1 MIDKMT
7 EREKIAHY
15 MRTLGCTEA
24 EAIELIKD
32 DADVDKGIAKPW
44 DLNAEQIK
52 NQRKLANATTRKSS
66 GTSVKRTKKEN
77 PDKQNIINYLMNGL
91 ASMNEA
97 DNITCTNA
105 ERTIDFTLNGINYT
119 VTLTAHR
126 K

>member
-66 GTSVKRTKKEN
+66 GTSMKRTKKEN
-77 PDKQNIINYLMNGL
+77 PDKQNIITCVHDGL
-91 ASMNEA
+91 ASMDGIEGL
-97 DNITCTNA
+97 TCTNA
-105 ERTIDFTLNGINYT
+105 ERTVDFTLNGISYT
-119 VTLTAHR
+119 ITLTAHR

>member
-7 EREKIAHY
+7 EREKVAHY
-15 MRTLGCTEA
+15 MRTLGCTED

-44 DLNAEQIK
+44 DLTAEQIK

-66 GTSVKRTKKEN
+66 GTVKRTKKEN
-77 PDKQNIINYLMNGL
+77 PEKQRIISML
-91 ASMNEA
+91 AGSL
-97 DNITCTNA
+97 DGVTDLVISNA
-105 ERTIDFTLNGINYT
+105 EKTIDFIGADGESYT
-119 VTLTAHR
+119 VTLTKHR

>member
-66 GTSVKRTKKEN
+66 GTVKRTKKEN
-77 PDKQNIINYLMNGL
+77 PDKQSIITCVHDGL
-91 ASMNEA
+91 ASM
-97 DNITCTNA
+97 DGIKGLTCTNA
-105 ERTIDFTLNGINYT
+105 ERTVDFTLNGISYT
-119 VTLTAHR
+119 LTLTAHR

>member
-15 MRTLGCTEA
+15 MWTLGCTEA

-66 GTSVKRTKKEN
+66 GTVKRAKKEN
-77 PDKQNIINYLMNGL
+77 PDKQNIITCVHDGL
-91 ASMNEA
+91 ASMDGIEGL
-97 DNITCTNA
+97 TCTNA
-105 ERTIDFTLNGINYT
+105 ERTVDFTLNGISYT
-119 VTLTAHR
+119 ITLTAHR